1 MVIQGLRTTF
11 GWQKS
16 GSKKVHK
23 KRNQIMASKNESPY
37 VCHIFVCTNDRSGQR
52 KSCADGNSPLVRA
65 ALKEEIAKRS
75 WKPRVRVSQSGC
87 LGLCSNGPNVI
98 LYPQKVWFSEVSPS
112 DVAEIIA
119 KVEEF
124 LVVGSEDENQLPPG

>member
-1 MVIQGLRTTF
+1 
-11 GWQKS
+11 
-16 GSKKVHK
+16 
-23 KRNQIMASKNESPY
+23 MASKNESPY
-37 VCHIFVCTNDRSGQR
+37 VCHIFVCTNDRRGQR

-87 LGLCSNGPNVI
+87 LGLCGDGPNVI

-112 DVAEIIA
+112 DVSEIIA

-124 LVVGSEDENQLPPG
+124 LVASSEDENQLLPG